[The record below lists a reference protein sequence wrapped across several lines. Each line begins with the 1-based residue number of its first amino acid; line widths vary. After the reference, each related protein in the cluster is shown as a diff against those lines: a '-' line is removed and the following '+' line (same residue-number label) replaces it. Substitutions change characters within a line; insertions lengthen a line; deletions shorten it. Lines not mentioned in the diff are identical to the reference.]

1 MLCYRISDH
10 IPYDAVQRRQ
20 HVVGG
25 VRLFGHI
32 LRQFARRNV
41 GDDVP
46 DVSVQRRKEFVL
58 ISALHVPTVTP
69 LLRRGLLLAGRWD
82 LRSGS
87 TSLLGH

>member
-1 MLCYRISDH
+1 
-10 IPYDAVQRRQ
+10 
-20 HVVGG
+20 
-25 VRLFGHI
+25 
-32 LRQFARRNV
+32 
-41 GDDVP
+41 VP